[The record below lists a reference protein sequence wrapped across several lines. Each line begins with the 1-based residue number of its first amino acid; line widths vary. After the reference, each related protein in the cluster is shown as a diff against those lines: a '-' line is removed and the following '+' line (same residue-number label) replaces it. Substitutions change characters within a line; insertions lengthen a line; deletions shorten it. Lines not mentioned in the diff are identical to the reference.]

1 MKFTED
7 ELEQIE
13 LAIFESLDQFN
24 TTGRG
29 VLSLNVQDVDSVF
42 TEDDLR
48 VRQRIVRKIRRRR

>member
-24 TTGRG
+24 TTGRD